1 MKITTESGSVYN
13 LTGGYCVRNGQFQFK
28 IWYSYCFDCEDDMPV
43 SKIPLPYEANDAD
56 KRLPIQVGK
65 RMYLG
70 GKDGWMISTRIVL
83 IEEIQDELSISRT

>member
-70 GKDGWMISTRIVL
+70 GKDGWIISTKIVS
-83 IEEIQDELSISRT
+83 IEAQDD

>member
-70 GKDGWMISTRIVL
+70 GKDGWIISTKIVS
-83 IEEIQDELSISRT
+83 IEGQDD